1 MPQAGPEREIA
12 PLPGIYFFDGWRVH
26 PTLVIPANLPSTKE
40 APVCDVEASAP
51 STTRTELTRSPE
63 EGARDILVTAAK
75 NQAEDGPNT
84 RRAAIRACKYL
95 RAMVNQHGPLIQ
107 SAHEA
112 AKSHTQRSKGT
123 AADTAHYR
131 PQASELP
138 VISPELTSELLRCL
152 STLPDPWPLAK
163 VTIDMEKP
171 SQWVSKMCR
180 LFFADDYARR
190 TVGVPTAAHGPE
202 VESALKAVHG
212 ILPKLEARIIE
223 FLSEWLVTFL
233 MPAKHVLETRAPHL
247 YFMFL
252 KAYWFR
258 ELYPGLKVTASFDRS
273 QSYTRIIDG
282 QVRCITP
289 DFKPKDLQIAWN
301 VQFITVFVPAWM
313 IPPIYHSL
321 RRESIKNASSA
332 SPIGVKSVRP
342 TWFED
347 IAPTNEPTSQTGQDP
362 MHGLKL
368 VVKEEAL
375 PLKEQPEFPALAE
388 LAKRGLLAPDTWN
401 CKRAQISLKATIDVP
416 MLGTIIEQNGDGLLE
431 QSHMPVGWPLH
442 IDGAVRQNC
451 AHRDATLQELDDLLG
466 EYDLKRD
473 LVEINH
479 KAPQWSH
486 NAVWNKKYME
496 PRPGFTLKQL
506 WADSEH
512 AIAQKTQASY
522 EVQDT
527 DIRRAVTAVSA
538 MPAAT
543 LRDSAFLAALGTP
556 ALLAIPPQT
565 GSLAQRAIE
574 EWERNLCENKA
585 VAILEQMQTGRPA
598 LIKKDGGEMLIA
610 IVLDRP
616 LAEAQALVNTPDAFI
631 QALTT
636 IIQDKKNH
644 PVIAQMIQPDTSDD
658 VAPAEATA
666 SSSRSYSQRAAK
678 SRPPTRSHIQFQ
690 KGSEDNVRFSRLPL
704 TDPEAEATY
713 THVRGVTGH
722 HGVLMVGQY
731 TCDPERVGSIFKSLY
746 WYTTHKG
753 RSEK

>member
-1 MPQAGPEREIA
+1 
-12 PLPGIYFFDGWRVH
+12 
-26 PTLVIPANLPSTKE
+26 
-40 APVCDVEASAP
+40 
-51 STTRTELTRSPE
+51 
-63 EGARDILVTAAK
+63 
-75 NQAEDGPNT
+75 
-84 RRAAIRACKYL
+84 
-95 RAMVNQHGPLIQ
+95 MVNQHGPLIQ

-112 AKSHTQRSKGT
+112 AKLHTQRSKGNAVAT
-123 AADTAHYR
+123 AQYR
-131 PQASELP
+131 PKESELP
-138 VISPELTSELLRCL
+138 VIGPELTSELLHCL

-163 VTIDMEKP
+163 ITIDMEKP

-180 LFFADDYARR
+180 LFFADEYARR
-190 TVGVPTAAHGPE
+190 TVGVPTTAQVPDME
-202 VESALKAVHG
+202 PALKAVHN
-212 ILPKLEARIIE
+212 ILPKLEASIIE

-233 MPAKHVLETRAPHL
+233 MPAKHVLDTRAPHL

-258 ELYPGLKVTASFDRS
+258 ELYLGLKVTASFDRS
-273 QSYTRIIDG
+273 ESYTRIIDG

-289 DFKPKDLQIAWN
+289 DFKPKDLQVAWN

-313 IPPIYHSL
+313 VPPIYHSL
-321 RRESIKNASSA
+321 RRESIKNANSA
-332 SPIGVKSVRP
+332 NAIGVKSVRP

-347 IAPTNEPTSQTGQDP
+347 IVTTKEPASQAEQEP

-442 IDGAVRQNC
+442 IDGAVRQSC
-451 AHRDATLQELDDLLG
+451 AHRDTTLQELDDLLG

-473 LVEINH
+473 LVEINR

-486 NAVWNKKYME
+486 NAVWNKKSMK
-496 PRPGFTLKQL
+496 PKPGFTLQQL
-506 WADSEH
+506 WADTESS
-512 AIAQKTQASY
+512 IAQKTSPSY
-522 EVQDT
+522 EVQDN
-527 DIRRAVTAVSA
+527 DIRRAVMAISA

-543 LRDSAFLAALGTP
+543 LPDSAFLLALGTP
-556 ALLAIPPQT
+556 ALLTVLPQI

-585 VAILEQMQTGRPA
+585 VAILEQMQAGRPA

-616 LAEAQALVNTPDAFI
+616 LAEAEALVEAPDAFI
-631 QALTT
+631 QAITR
-636 IIQDKKNH
+636 IMQDKR
-644 PVIAQMIQPDTSDD
+644 II
-658 VAPAEATA
+658 
-666 SSSRSYSQRAAK
+666 
-678 SRPPTRSHIQFQ
+678 
-690 KGSEDNVRFSRLPL
+690 LL
-704 TDPEAEATY
+704 
-713 THVRGVTGH
+713 
-722 HGVLMVGQY
+722 L
-731 TCDPERVGSIFKSLY
+731 
-746 WYTTHKG
+746 HK
-753 RSEK
+753 